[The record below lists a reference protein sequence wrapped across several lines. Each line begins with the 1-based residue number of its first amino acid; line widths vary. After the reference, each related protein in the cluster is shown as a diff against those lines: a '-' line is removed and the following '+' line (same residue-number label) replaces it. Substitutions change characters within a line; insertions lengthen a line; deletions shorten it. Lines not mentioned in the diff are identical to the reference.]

1 MRPVI
6 SCEGAPRDVGG
17 DQGRACAAVL
27 GSTYDALPRRE
38 RGRLRLGRV
47 DARTRSLA
55 RDLARHFPRQA
66 EAIDGMARMARVPRA
81 WLVERMA
88 RDLCGRDGS
97 SYGSIDGAA
106 LAAVAELGDG
116 ASLAA
121 RTMTPGLIF
130 RRSAPEGGF
139 RALEVTAPWLTG
151 SLAGVS
157 EAGLA
162 VAVVRCAGRAGS
174 TACAAPAAL
183 LVQDCLHRF
192 ESLEGALD
200 WCLGRP
206 ASGPATLVFA
216 DAEGEIAGVS
226 ITRERRTLLRPADG
240 LILAGPS
247 DEDGAVE
254 TNKAL
259 RELAP
264 LTPASLVR
272 GLTSDV
278 AALDPLGRRIGV
290 AEIDGVVEWISLE
303 APGK

>member
-17 DQGRACAAVL
+17 DQGRACAALL
-27 GSTYDALPRRE
+27 GSAYDALPGRE
-38 RGRLRLGRV
+38 RARLRLGRL
-47 DARTRSLA
+47 DPELRRLA
-55 RDLARHFPRQA
+55 RDLARYFPRQA
-66 EAIDGMARMARVPRA
+66 EAIDGMARMARVPRG
-81 WLVERMA
+81 WLVERLA
-88 RDLCGRDGS
+88 RDLCSPEGAVRGS
-97 SYGSIDGAA
+97 A
-106 LAAVAELGDG
+106 LAAGVELAGG
-116 ASLAA
+116 SALAA
-121 RTMTPGLIF
+121 RSCTPGFIL

-139 RALEVTAPWLTG
+139 RALELTTPWLTG

-162 VAVVRCAGRAGS
+162 VAVVRGVGGDTS

-216 DAEGEIAGVS
+216 DADGEIAGVS
-226 ITRERRTLLRPADG
+226 ISGERRSVLRPAAG
-240 LILAGPS
+240 LVLAGEV
-247 DEDGAVE
+247 DEPVGVE
-254 TNKAL
+254 ADKAL

-264 LTPASLVR
+264 LAPASLVR
-272 GLTSDV
+272 GLASDI
-278 AALDPLGRRIGV
+278 AALDPVGRRIAV
-290 AEIDGVVEWISLE
+290 AEIDGVVEWIELG
-303 APGK
+303 APEPK

>member
-27 GSTYDALPRRE
+27 GAAYDALPGRE
-38 RGRLRLGRV
+38 RARLRVGRLDSGVQR
-47 DARTRSLA
+47 LA

-66 EAIDGMARMARVPRA
+66 EAIDGMARMARVPRS
-81 WLVERMA
+81 WLLERLA
-88 RDLCGRDGS
+88 RGLCDPDGVS
-97 SYGSIDGAA
+97 EGAA
-106 LAAVAELGDG
+106 LAAGVELAGGSALVAR
-116 ASLAA
+116 SC
-121 RTMTPGLIF
+121 TPAFIL

-139 RALEVTAPWLTG
+139 RALELTTPWLTG

-162 VAVVRCAGRAGS
+162 VAVVRDTSGVDS

-206 ASGPATLVFA
+206 ASGPATLVMA
-216 DAEGEIAGVS
+216 DAAGEIAGVS
-226 ITRERRTLLRPADG
+226 INGERRSVLRPAAG
-240 LILAGPS
+240 LILAGQD
-247 DEDGAVE
+247 DESAQVE
-254 TNKAL
+254 ADKAL

-264 LTPASLVR
+264 LSPASLVR
-272 GLTSDV
+272 GLVSDI
-278 AALDPLGRRIGV
+278 AALDPVGRRIAV
-290 AEIDGVVEWISLE
+290 AEIDGIVEWFALDPLE
-303 APGK
+303 GD

>member
-1 MRPVI
+1 
-6 SCEGAPRDVGG
+6 VGG
-17 DQGRACAAVL
+17 DQGRACAALL
-27 GSTYDALPRRE
+27 GSVYDALPRRE
-38 RGRLRLGRV
+38 RVRLRLGRL

-88 RDLCGRDGS
+88 WDLSGPDGAS
-97 SYGSIDGAA
+97 HRSIDGTA
-106 LAAVAELGDG
+106 LAAVAELGGG
-116 ASLAA
+116 AALAA
-121 RTMTPGLIF
+121 RSITPELIF

-151 SLAGVS
+151 SVAGVS

-162 VAVVRCAGRAGS
+162 VAVVGGAGEAGPTTCS
-174 TACAAPAAL
+174 APAAL

-192 ESLEGALD
+192 VSLEGAID

-206 ASGPATLVFA
+206 AAGTATLVLA
-216 DAEGEIAGVS
+216 DAKGEIAGVS

-240 LILAGPS
+240 LILAGHC
-247 DEDGAVE
+247 DEHTSVE
-254 TNKAL
+254 THKAL
-259 RELAP
+259 RELTP

-278 AALDPLGRRIGV
+278 ASLDPVGRRIGV
-290 AEIDGVVEWISLE
+290 AEIDGVVEWITLE
-303 APGK
+303 GSRPE

>member
-27 GSTYDALPRRE
+27 GAHYDGLPGLE
-38 RGRLRLGRV
+38 RARLRLGRV
-47 DARTRSLA
+47 APATRRLA

-81 WLVERMA
+81 WLVERLA
-88 RDLCGRDGS
+88 RELPEAS
-97 SYGSIDGAA
+97 AGAA
-106 LAAVAELGDG
+106 LAAGPELAAG
-116 ASLAA
+116 AALAA
-121 RTMTPGLIF
+121 RTTAAGLIL

-139 RALEVTAPWLTG
+139 RSLELTTPWLTG

-162 VAVVRCAGRAGS
+162 VAVVRDPRGAAS
-174 TACAAPAAL
+174 TACTAPAIL
-183 LVQDCLHRF
+183 LAQDCLHRF

-206 ASGPATLVFA
+206 ASGPATLVLA
-216 DAEGEIAGVS
+216 DADGEVAGVS
-226 ITRERRTLLRPADG
+226 ISRETRSVLRPADG
-240 LILAGPS
+240 MILAGGSP
-247 DEDGAVE
+247 DAATPEAV
-254 TNKAL
+254 KAL
-259 RELAP
+259 REAAP

-272 GLTSDV
+272 GLVSDV
-278 AALDPLGRRIGV
+278 AALDPLNRRIGL
-290 AEIDGVVEWISLE
+290 AEIDGVVEWVALE
-303 APGK
+303 G